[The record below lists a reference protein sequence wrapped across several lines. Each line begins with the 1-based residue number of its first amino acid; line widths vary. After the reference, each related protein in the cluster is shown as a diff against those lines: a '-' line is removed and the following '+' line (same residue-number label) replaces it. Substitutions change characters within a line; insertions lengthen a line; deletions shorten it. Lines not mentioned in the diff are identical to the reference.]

1 MFTEPF
7 PVDVASYHPE
17 LRPYDRVSHCSTPG
31 CLMQDQIQK
40 LYYSISEVGEMVDLE
55 PHVLR
60 YWQDQFDEL
69 HPRKNRAG
77 RRVYT
82 DDDVAVIR
90 RIKYLLREDKYTIDG
105 ARQVLTRERE
115 GSGETPGRE
124 ELIKLRAFLVSL
136 LQRL

>member
-1 MFTEPF
+1 
-7 PVDVASYHPE
+7 
-17 LRPYDRVSHCSTPG
+17 
-31 CLMQDQIQK
+31 MQDQIQK